1 MIVVADTKLNVEAII
16 KDFPILEQ
24 QVNGKRLAYLDSTAT
39 SQKPKQVIDALSDYY
54 ERYNSNVHRGVHT
67 LGSLATDGY
76 EGARE
81 TVRRF
86 IHAKYFEEIIFTR
99 GTTAAI
105 NMIAHSYG
113 DANVGEG
120 DEIVVTQMEHHAN
133 LVPWQQLAKRQGATL
148 KFIPMAE
155 DGTITLEAVR
165 ETVSERTKIVAIAHV
180 SNVLGTIND
189 IKAITEIAHE
199 HGAIISVDGAQ
210 SVPHMKV
217 DVQDLNVDF
226 YSFSGHKMLGP
237 TGIGVLYGKR
247 EHLNQME
254 PTEFGGDMI
263 DFVDLYDSTWTDLP
277 TKFEAGT
284 PLIAQAIGLQ
294 AAIEY
299 IESIGFDAI
308 HEHEQALTTY
318 AYEQMSQIEG
328 IDIYGPSKDKRAGII
343 TFNLKDVHPHD
354 VATALDTEG
363 VAVRAGHHCA
373 QPLMKWLNVSST
385 ARASFYIYNTKE
397 DIDQLV
403 EGLKQ
408 TKEFFSYEF

>member
-189 IKAITEIAHE
+189 IKAIAEIAHE

-318 AYEQMSQIEG
+318 VYEQMSQIEG

>member
-1 MIVVADTKLNVEAII
+1 MTETQFDVEAII
-16 KDFPILEQ
+16 KDFPILNEK
-24 QVNGKRLAYLDSTAT
+24 VNGKRLAYLDSTAT
-39 SQKPKQVIDALSDYY
+39 SQKPQQVIDALEDYY
-54 ERYNSNVHRGVHT
+54 KRYNSNVHRGVHT

-86 IHAKYFEEIIFTR
+86 IHAPYFEEIIFTR
-99 GTTAAI
+99 GTTASI
-105 NMIAHSYG
+105 NLVAHSYG
-113 DANVGEG
+113 DANVEAG

-133 LVPWQQLAKRQGATL
+133 IVPWQQLAKRKNATL
-148 KFIPMAE
+148 KFIPMTDSGE
-155 DGTITLEAVR
+155 LTLEAVK
-165 ETVSERTKIVAIAHV
+165 ETITDKTKIVAVAHV

-189 IKAITEIAHE
+189 VKSIAQIAHE

-217 DVQDLNVDF
+217 DVQDLDVDF

-247 EHLNQME
+247 ELLNQME
-254 PTEFGGDMI
+254 PIEFGGDMI
-263 DFVDLYDSTWTDLP
+263 DFVGLYESTWTDLP

-284 PLIAQAIGLQ
+284 PLIAQAIGLK

-299 IESIGFDAI
+299 LANIGFDAI
-308 HEHEQALTTY
+308 HAHEAEITAY
-318 AYEQMSQIEG
+318 AYEKMSEIEG
-328 IDIYGPSKDKRAGII
+328 IDIYGPDKDKRAGII

-397 DIDQLV
+397 DVDQLV

-408 TKEFFSYEF
+408 TKEFFTYEF

>member
-1 MIVVADTKLNVEAII
+1 MTETQFDVEAII
-16 KDFPILEQ
+16 KDFPILNEK
-24 QVNGKRLAYLDSTAT
+24 VNGKRLAYLDSTAT
-39 SQKPKQVIDALSDYY
+39 SQKPQQVIDALEDYY
-54 ERYNSNVHRGVHT
+54 KRYNSNVHRGVHT

-86 IHAKYFEEIIFTR
+86 IHAPYFEEIIFTR
-99 GTTAAI
+99 GTTASI
-105 NMIAHSYG
+105 NLVAHSYG
-113 DANVGEG
+113 DANVEAG

-133 LVPWQQLAKRQGATL
+133 IVPWQQLAKRKNATL
-148 KFIPMAE
+148 KFIPMTDSGE
-155 DGTITLEAVR
+155 LTLEAVK
-165 ETVSERTKIVAIAHV
+165 ETITDKTKIVAVAHV

-189 IKAITEIAHE
+189 VKSIAQIAHE

-217 DVQDLNVDF
+217 DVQDLDVDF

-247 EHLNQME
+247 ELLNQME
-254 PTEFGGDMI
+254 PIEFGGDMI
-263 DFVDLYDSTWTDLP
+263 DFVGLYESTWTDLP

-284 PLIAQAIGLQ
+284 PLIAQAIGLK

-299 IESIGFDAI
+299 LENIGFDAI
-308 HEHEQALTTY
+308 HAHEAEITAY
-318 AYEQMSQIEG
+318 AYEKMSEIEG
-328 IDIYGPSKDKRAGII
+328 IDIYGPDKDKRAGII

-397 DIDQLV
+397 DVDQLV
-403 EGLKQ
+403 EGVKQ
-408 TKEFFSYEF
+408 TKEFFTYEF

>member
-133 LVPWQQLAKRQGATL
+133 LVPWQQLAKRQGATI

-189 IKAITEIAHE
+189 IKAIAEIAHE